1 MAIYSK
7 LNPLSQSRSRASYPQ
22 GPADP
27 YALSDLLATPSPAQ
41 SRHFSSDGNFF
52 SMRSDDPFDTER
64 LAPPYIGNS
73 QSSSTIDIGNYPS
86 QDNDKRASGY
96 SGSNIVTFTNAIN
109 EDESKSPPI
118 RSASTLYEPYRPR
131 ERPKVAIRTGLRTNL
146 PSLLPHLLAVAAT
159 LGVTSLSYRNT
170 YWMDLVPPQRLIAP
184 LLTQSGALNALQF
197 AAKLHELLILASL
210 TTIVMS
216 AMRTHLLGQAG
227 LPFGLIASGFQIFS
241 GEWLRRKSFWA
252 SWKAR
257 NLSGSLFGR
266 YPFVPFLTLF
276 IVSSLLATLA
286 GPSSAIAIVP
296 SLNWF
301 PLRQPFNTTVLPF
314 FIFNQTSELWPATV
328 TAANLNGANAPNN
341 CTYPMDSATAEACPS
356 GGFGDLYSW
365 SLNLLFLE
373 PQKGTNVSFQ
383 ADRSDTRR
391 VVTCKS
397 CDGPGTGK
405 ASAMSLNSAL
415 TGALTTFWTY
425 AGDNLGGQALQ
436 ATQPKIAPTPDA
448 EIFAPRVHVVC
459 DTYSFDRSNTSDL
472 TSMVFPKLGNDPP
485 IDAKLMHVPKWTW
498 DYSRPM
504 NSSNFTWVP
513 LPKTPGGPSIGAVF
527 TIPLTVQD
535 DYPTGPWHQSSELI
549 VCSVYAQWAP
559 VDAWYE
565 PTTTD
570 QVDYSIADSNVESCL
585 DSPLSPVTTREA
597 INITLD
603 MGYANAINAPIDF
616 VTGDEPAL
624 YGLIQP
630 FISPSGVLP
639 GATTFYSPYTA
650 TKNGTFAMD
659 QTIQSRSMMLATV
672 LATVTTDGLARI
684 AGNGVWP
691 YSTPIFVEEESPS
704 NLTGIF
710 PQTDQTGGFT
720 EPLNT
725 TAAHMKDWLRL
736 DIEVQ
741 RFGYGYQWRDSKTVQ
756 FGISV
761 LLVHVAMAVGH
772 LFYMLWTI
780 VVEQQGVGCSWDQI
794 TELIALA
801 INSKSTSRMENT
813 CAGIETSRTWQEIV
827 AVRETYAGHL
837 EMVFGEE
844 AKAMNNLAEAEKK
857 YG

>member
-1 MAIYSK
+1 MPVYRK
-7 LNPLSQSRSRASYPQ
+7 LNPLSQSDSRASYPQ

-27 YALSDLLATPSPAQ
+27 YALSNLLATLSPAQ
-41 SRHFSSDGNFF
+41 SKHFSSDGNFF
-52 SMRSDDPFDTER
+52 SIRSDDPFDAER
-64 LAPPYIGNS
+64 LAPPSFGNS
-73 QSSSTIDIGNYPS
+73 PSPSIIDIENDAS
-86 QDNDKRASGY
+86 QGDNKRAPRYTG
-96 SGSNIVTFTNAIN
+96 NDITTFTSVIN
-109 EDESKSPPI
+109 GDELKGPPV
-118 RSASTLYEPYRPR
+118 RSASTLYELGGPR
-131 ERPKVAIRTGLRTNL
+131 EPPKVAIRAGLRSNL
-146 PSLLPHLLAVAAT
+146 HTLLPHLLAVAAT
-159 LGVTSLSYRNT
+159 LGVASLSYRNT
-170 YWMDLVPPQRLIAP
+170 YWMDLVPPGKLIAP

-241 GEWLRRKSFWA
+241 GDWLRRKSFWA

-257 NLSGSLFGR
+257 RASGSLLGR

-301 PLRQPFNTTVLPF
+301 PLVQPFNTTPLPF
-314 FIFNQTSELWPATV
+314 FVFNQSSELWPVTV
-328 TAANLNGANAPNN
+328 TAANLNGANSSNN
-341 CTYPMDSATAEACPS
+341 CTYALDPVTDACPF
-356 GGFGDLYSW
+356 GGFRDLYAW

-383 ADRSDTRR
+383 ADRSETRR
-391 VVTCKS
+391 VVSCKS
-397 CDGPGTGK
+397 CPGPGTGK
-405 ASAMSLNSAL
+405 ASAVSLNAFL
-415 TGALTTFWTY
+415 TGALTTFWVY
-425 AGDNLGGQALQ
+425 AGDSFGGPALK
-436 ATQPKIAPTPDA
+436 AAQPKIAPTPDA

-459 DTYSFDRSNTSDL
+459 DTYSFNRSNTSDL

-485 IDAKLMHVPKWTW
+485 LDAEMMHVPEWTW
-498 DYSRPM
+498 DYPRPM

-513 LPKTPGGPSIGAVF
+513 LPATSGGPSIGAVF
-527 TIPLTVQD
+527 TVPVTERPNFSSSHWFQA
-535 DYPTGPWHQSSELI
+535 SELV

-559 VDAWYE
+559 VDTWYE

-570 QVDYSIADSNVESCL
+570 QVDYSIADSNAGSCL
-585 DSPLSPVTTREA
+585 DSPLSPITTREA

-616 VTGDEPAL
+616 ATGDESVF
-624 YGLIQP
+624 YGLMQN
-630 FISPSGVLP
+630 FISPSGVMP
-639 GATTFYSPYTA
+639 GTTMFQSPYTP
-650 TKNGTFAMD
+650 TTNGTFAEN
-659 QTIQSRSMMLATV
+659 QTINSRSMLLATV

-691 YSTPIFVEEESPS
+691 YSTPIFVQEESPS

-710 PQTDQTGGFT
+710 PQTDQAGGFT

-736 DIEVQ
+736 DIVVE

-761 LLVHVAMAVGH
+761 LLVHVAMAIGH

-780 VVEQQGVGCSWDQI
+780 VVEQQGIGCSWDQI

-801 INSKSTSRMENT
+801 VNSKSTSRMQNT

-844 AKAMNNLAEAEKK
+844 AKAINSLAEPEKR